1 MIQKK
6 KKSLC
11 VFNFVQTIP
20 GIQKHAFDK
29 WNQKHAIKI
38 DSGVDIKFIYV
49 FNKSGC
55 GSRT

>member
-1 MIQKK
+1 M
-6 KKSLC
+6 
-11 VFNFVQTIP
+11 QTIP

-29 WNQKHAIKI
+29 WNQKHAIEI